1 MKPTKFEP
9 FGAFI
14 FHNTGSSSIQSSPS
28 AVKAPHP
35 YPYHPHPQHWD
46 LVQSN
51 ICDPWVW
58 HFWSFDGST
67 GKHTAL
73 NISCIQP
80 QFTILLTDVTNVR
93 HMGCSK
99 QKSLFLQMWSSPSLV
114 KSSESLHRKIVTA
127 LPLLRKLDYFTLA
140 REAIIR
146 SPLSSSTSLLEYI
159 FQSCCTMKS
168 ERWIS
173 QPTLH
178 YEHKVYMRRYQ
189 KSVF

>member
-1 MKPTKFEP
+1 MNIIIPLSP
-9 FGAFI
+9 
-14 FHNTGSSSIQSSPS
+14 QS
-28 AVKAPHP
+28 PHP
-35 YPYHPHPQHWD
+35 HHPNPQHWD

-80 QFTILLTDVTNVR
+80 QFAILLTDVTNVR

-146 SPLSSSTSLLEYI
+146 SPLSSSTSFLESI
-159 FQSCCTMKS
+159 FQSSYKTIKL
-168 ERWIS
+168 EWWIS
-173 QPTLH
+173 QRTLQNA
-178 YEHKVYMRRYQ
+178 HKVYVRRYQ
-189 KSVF
+189 KSGF